1 MANGKWSDIV
11 VYDITFYQYNEETGE
26 ERHYNY
32 DGDCSFICDV
42 ITLDELTLTKKE
54 KK

>member
-1 MANGKWSDIV
+1 MAGKWSDIM

-26 ERHYNY
+26 ERHFDY
-32 DGDCSFICDV
+32 DGDCSYICDV
-42 ITLDELTLTKKE
+42 VTLDELTLKKKE